1 MLRMLDTARAIPN
14 KIVPQPWVKPT
25 Y

>member
-1 MLRMLDTARAIPN
+1 MIRMLDTERAIPN